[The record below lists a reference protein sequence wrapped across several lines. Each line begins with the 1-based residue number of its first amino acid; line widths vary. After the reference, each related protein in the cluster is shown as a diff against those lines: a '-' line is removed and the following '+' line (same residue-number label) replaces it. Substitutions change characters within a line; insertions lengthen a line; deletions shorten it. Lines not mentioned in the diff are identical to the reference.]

1 MPKLTRAHVAKLV
14 KLHVVKTADWHS
26 NNEKFFKMGFICP
39 ICGVDEGEFDDN
51 GKFFCSMC
59 GCEEYDN
66 QLLSPLD
73 LYIIS
78 RNFHSKPD
86 NFVRDKM
93 SREFGRRFVEE
104 IAGERHIPQIAATSA
119 ENQPKQAVEDE
130 TTARAD
136 FLPAIFEGDTSDL
149 DFSQR
154 LLKFCGNQTRWLRD
168 SESWLTFER
177 NEFFGAVWIRGA
189 SNAAI
194 LPSAMQMSA
203 LLADNASTDSE
214 RKIAAAF
221 KNARKISS
229 AINLLK
235 GCESIRIEQ
244 KDLDKHGEL
253 LNVLNGVINLE
264 TGELLPAAPE
274 LLLSQQ
280 VNAVYDANVDTT
292 FVENFFAQIQP
303 DEQTKRALLR
313 WLGYNLTSETSEEKF
328 MLWHGRGRNGKGSLS
343 KTLLI
348 LLNSYAT
355 GLPTTA
361 LLKTNRPVD
370 ADKATTALN
379 QLEGVR
385 FSISEELP
393 QGAVVDSA
401 LTKNLIGGDKINLRR
416 NYSEF
421 RTIENHAKINLSG
434 NFVPR
439 FENAN
444 DKGLVPKLLV
454 MPFTQSFVDNPDLNL
469 KKKLALP
476 ENLSALLKILVAEAQ
491 AWYRGEGLIISPQMK
506 AAAKKNLRDSDF
518 VADFLSDAYEF
529 DERLSVKAKPVV
541 DALKAAYPT
550 ECANLKRADLIQM
563 IVDAGQGKIHYKT
576 GTGNSR
582 IFVGIGKPNNDGF
595 GDEIFSTDDF
605 IPPND

>member
-14 KLHVVKTADWHS
+14 KLHVVKFADWHMDD
-26 NNEKFFKMGFICP
+26 ETYFRTGFICP
-39 ICGVDEGEFDDN
+39 ICGEDEGRFDVD
-51 GKFFCSMC
+51 GKFFCCMC
-59 GCEEYDN
+59 DNDKYDN
-66 QLLSPLD
+66 QRLSPLD
-73 LYIIS
+73 LFIIA
-78 RNFHSKPD
+78 RKLHSKSD
-86 NFVRDKM
+86 NDIVDKM
-93 SREFGRRFVEE
+93 KKEFGRRFVEE
-104 IAGERHIPQIAATSA
+104 IAGERHIPQIDATSPD
-119 ENQPKQAVEDE
+119 NQSKQAVDSE
-130 TTARAD
+130 TTRAD
-136 FLPAIFEGDTSDL
+136 FLPAIFEGDASDV
-149 DFSQR
+149 DFAQR
-154 LLKFCGNQTRWLRD
+154 LLKFCGHETRWLRD

-177 NEFFGAVWIRGA
+177 NEFGGAVWTRGA

-221 KNARKISS
+221 KNARKILS
-229 AINLLK
+229 AINLFK

-292 FVENFFAQIQP
+292 FVENFFAQILP
-303 DEQTKRALLR
+303 DETTRRGLLR
-313 WLGYNLTSETSEEKF
+313 WLGYSITSETSEEKF
-328 MLWHGRGRNGKGSLS
+328 MLWHGRGRNGKGTIS

-361 LLKTNRPVD
+361 LLKNNRPTD
-370 ADKATTALN
+370 SNSATTALN
-379 QLEGVR
+379 SLEGAR
-385 FSISEELP
+385 FAISEELP
-393 QGAVVDSA
+393 QGAILDSA

-439 FENAN
+439 FENSH
-444 DKGLVPKLLV
+444 DKGLIPKLLV
-454 MPFTQSFVDNPDLNL
+454 TPFEQSFVDAPDLNL
-469 KKKLALP
+469 KKKLASP

-491 AWYRGEGLIISPQMK
+491 AWYRDGLIISPQMS

-518 VADFLSDAYEF
+518 IGDFLTDAFKIE
-529 DERLSVKAKPVV
+529 DGLSTPAKMVI
-541 DALKAAYPT
+541 DKLNAEYPR
-550 ECANLKRADLIQM
+550 ECSNLKRADLIQM
-563 IVDAGQGKIHYKT
+563 IVDAGQGKITYAVDRENRRVFK
-576 GTGNSR
+576 
-582 IFVGIGKPNNDGF
+582 GIGTNNQ
-595 GDEIFSTDDF
+595 DDF
-605 IPPND
+605 DGEIVSSDDMPPN